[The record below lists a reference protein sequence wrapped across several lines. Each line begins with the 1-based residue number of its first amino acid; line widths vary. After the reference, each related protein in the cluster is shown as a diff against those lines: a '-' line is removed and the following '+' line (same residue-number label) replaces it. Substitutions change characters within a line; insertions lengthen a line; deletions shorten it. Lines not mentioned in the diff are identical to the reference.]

1 MIRRKYTIEIDIDH
15 LVFEGLETEEG
26 IRNALEFEINSLYME
41 GIDGLA
47 CEPRPIRGVAMSNE
61 VVGTAFIQEDYDD

>member
-1 MIRRKYTIEIDIDH
+1 MKYIIEID
-15 LVFEGLETEEG
+15 LRALPFELQDELEDG
-26 IRNALEFEINSLYME
+26 IRQALEFEINSLYME

-47 CEPRPIRGVAMSNE
+47 CEPRPVRGVAMSNE